1 MGDAMA
7 RTGLDTALVEK
18 RSVMD
23 ISTFEIVAYHSN
35 SVITTLLAGRAR
47 SLINVNRRKL
57 QSYFKLQDVNLA
69 TLGGASAS
77 KEYDDL
83 FEAHVQVQVMSLPVW
98 TEHDEP
104 QVIRK
109 LLLLVQ
115 ANAAHLLQQ
124 MELPTHG

>member
-1 MGDAMA
+1 
-7 RTGLDTALVEK
+7 
-18 RSVMD
+18 
-23 ISTFEIVAYHSN
+23 
-35 SVITTLLAGRAR
+35 
-47 SLINVNRRKL
+47 
-57 QSYFKLQDVNLA
+57 
-69 TLGGASAS
+69 
-77 KEYDDL
+77 
-83 FEAHVQVQVMSLPVW
+83 MSLPVW